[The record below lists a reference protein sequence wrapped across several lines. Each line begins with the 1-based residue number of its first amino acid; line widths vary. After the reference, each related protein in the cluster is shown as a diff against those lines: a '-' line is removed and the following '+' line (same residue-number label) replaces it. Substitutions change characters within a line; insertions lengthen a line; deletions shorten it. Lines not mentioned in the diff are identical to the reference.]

1 MKKPK
6 VNLNWP
12 VVMSDFTAVNDDTP
26 NEVFSRGKLKVFYK
40 GETADHRYFSDA
52 FAEKLLKSL
61 PYTPIVSYYDEEAKD
76 FRGHSPEQAI
86 YGIVDPCKKPHFE
99 KDDDGKEWCVCD
111 VVIYTERA
119 GKIGEIAKQIV
130 GHKQSL
136 ERTDAKYV
144 INYDAHRHFKNIEF
158 TDGKFVGVSVLGN
171 DQEPA
176 FTGSQFFTAEAQ
188 ETLEAK
194 LKLLR
199 DYCSQA
205 AQENLD
211 QKEKTSNGG
220 FSMQITNYSE
230 FRKLTWGETATK
242 LDETLTKEYGNEA
255 YTSIED
261 REDGFVYVKFYSY
274 LDGSV
279 SLYRIQYSLA
289 DDGSVQLGDR
299 KPVHR
304 TWEVIPEKAE
314 TSPAA
319 ATAEEAPVDE
329 VVSSVAEDPQDGKDV
344 VATVAENNEPKE
356 AEAKADVA
364 ASVVNNEEVADK
376 ATAEATITEVATPTE
391 ETKPSEEVAEPTEKV
406 AEPVADDNHLT
417 AVENA
422 TATREVSPATL
433 NTAIGANE
441 EENAEGE
448 QSSEQQNNNH
458 SASASTLDQSER
470 EEFEAL
476 KKQEK
481 LNFLTS
487 YKDKLSDE
495 DFQRFAAEL
504 DNYSSKE
511 SLEVE
516 ILRAALAH
524 SQEEKSSIRRAAF
537 YSCTADH
544 NALKKEDSDE
554 AWIKRALRR

>member
-1 MKKPK
+1 
-6 VNLNWP
+6 
-12 VVMSDFTAVNDDTP
+12 MSDFTAANDDTP

-86 YGIVDPCKKPHFE
+86 YGIVDPCRQPHFE

-242 LDETLTKEYGNEA
+242 LDETLTKEYGHEA

-261 REDGFVYVKFYSY
+261 MEDGFVYVRFYSY

-299 KPVHR
+299 KPVRR
-304 TWEVIPEKAE
+304 TWEVIPEQAE

-329 VVSSVAEDPQDGKDV
+329 VVSSVAEEPQDDKN
-344 VATVAENNEPKE
+344 VAVAAVAENNESNEQKE
-356 AEAKADVA
+356 VEVEADVS
-364 ASVVNNEEVADK
+364 ASVINNEEMADK
-376 ATAEATITEVATPTE
+376 ATEAEATAADTTTPE
-391 ETKPSEEVAEPTEKV
+391 ETEPSEEVAEAEKA
-406 AEPVADDNHLT
+406 AEPVAGDLT

-554 AWIKRALRR
+554 DWIKRALRR

>member
-1 MKKPK
+1 
-6 VNLNWP
+6 
-12 VVMSDFTAVNDDTP
+12 MSDFVAANDDDTP

-86 YGIVDPCKKPHFE
+86 YGIVDPCRQPRFE

-261 REDGFVYVKFYSY
+261 MEDGFVYVKFYSY

-299 KPVHR
+299 KPVRR

-329 VVSSVAEDPQDGKDV
+329 VVSSVAEEPQDGKDAA

-364 ASVVNNEEVADK
+364 ASVVK
-376 ATAEATITEVATPTE
+376 ATEATTIEVATPE
-391 ETKPSEEVAEPTEKV
+391 ETKPSEEVAEIEKAV
-406 AEPVADDNHLT
+406 ETVADENLT

-544 NALKKEDSDE
+544 NALKKEDNDE

>member
-1 MKKPK
+1 
-6 VNLNWP
+6 
-12 VVMSDFTAVNDDTP
+12 MSDFTAANDDTP

-86 YGIVDPCKKPHFE
+86 YGIVDPCRQPHFE

-242 LDETLTKEYGNEA
+242 LDETLTKEYGHEA

-261 REDGFVYVKFYSY
+261 MEDGFVYVRFYSY

-299 KPVHR
+299 KPVRR
-304 TWEVIPEKAE
+304 TWEVIPEQAE

-329 VVSSVAEDPQDGKDV
+329 VVSSVAEEPQDDKN
-344 VATVAENNEPKE
+344 VAVAAVAENNKSNEQKE
-356 AEAKADVA
+356 AEVEADVS
-364 ASVVNNEEVADK
+364 ASVINNEEMADK
-376 ATAEATITEVATPTE
+376 ATEAEATAAETTTPE
-391 ETKPSEEVAEPTEKV
+391 ETKPSEKVAEAEKA
-406 AEPVADDNHLT
+406 AEPVAGDNLT

-554 AWIKRALRR
+554 DWIKRALRR

>member
-1 MKKPK
+1 
-6 VNLNWP
+6 
-12 VVMSDFTAVNDDTP
+12 MSDFTAVNDDAP

-76 FRGHSPEQAI
+76 FRGHAPEQAI
-86 YGIVDPCKKPHFE
+86 YGIVDPCRQPHFE

-299 KPVHR
+299 KPVRR

-329 VVSSVAEDPQDGKDV
+329 VVSSVAEEPQDGKDAA

-356 AEAKADVA
+356 AEAETKADVA
-364 ASVVNNEEVADK
+364 ASVVK
-376 ATAEATITEVATPTE
+376 AAEATTIEVAASPE
-391 ETKPSEEVAEPTEKV
+391 ETKPSEEVAETEKADETV
-406 AEPVADDNHLT
+406 ASENLT

-544 NALKKEDSDE
+544 NALKKEDNDE

>member
-1 MKKPK
+1 
-6 VNLNWP
+6 
-12 VVMSDFTAVNDDTP
+12 MSDFTAANDDTP

-86 YGIVDPCKKPHFE
+86 YGIVDPCRQPHFE

-242 LDETLTKEYGNEA
+242 LDETLTKEYGHEA

-261 REDGFVYVKFYSY
+261 MEDGFVYVRFYSY

-299 KPVHR
+299 KPVRR
-304 TWEVIPEKAE
+304 TWEVIPEQAE

-329 VVSSVAEDPQDGKDV
+329 VVSSVAEEPQDDKN
-344 VATVAENNEPKE
+344 VAVAAVAENNESNEQKE
-356 AEAKADVA
+356 AEVEADVS
-364 ASVVNNEEVADK
+364 ASVINNEEMADK
-376 ATAEATITEVATPTE
+376 ATEAEATAADTTTPE
-391 ETKPSEEVAEPTEKV
+391 ETEPSEEVAEAEKA
-406 AEPVADDNHLT
+406 AEPVAGDLT

-554 AWIKRALRR
+554 DWIKRALRR

>member
-1 MKKPK
+1 
-6 VNLNWP
+6 
-12 VVMSDFTAVNDDTP
+12 MSDFTAVNDDKP

-86 YGIVDPCKKPHFE
+86 YGIVDPCRQPRFE

-242 LDETLTKEYGNEA
+242 LDETLTKEYGHEA

-261 REDGFVYVKFYSY
+261 MEDGFVYVKFYSY

-299 KPVHR
+299 KPVRR
-304 TWEVIPEKAE
+304 TWEVIPEPAE

-329 VVSSVAEDPQDGKDV
+329 VVSSVAEEPQDGKDAA
-344 VATVAENNEPKE
+344 VATVAENNEPSE

-364 ASVVNNEEVADK
+364 VSVVNNEEAIDK
-376 ATAEATITEVATPTE
+376 ATTTTTAEATTTEVAAPE
-391 ETKPSEEVAEPTEKV
+391 ETKPSEEVAEAEKV
-406 AEPVADDNHLT
+406 AEPVADENLT
-417 AVENA
+417 AEENA

-544 NALKKEDSDE
+544 NALKKEDNDE

>member
-1 MKKPK
+1 
-6 VNLNWP
+6 
-12 VVMSDFTAVNDDTP
+12 MSDFVAANDDETP

-86 YGIVDPCKKPHFE
+86 YGIVDPCRQPHFE

-299 KPVHR
+299 KPVRR

-329 VVSSVAEDPQDGKDV
+329 VVSSVAEEPQDGKDAA
-344 VATVAENNEPKE
+344 VATVAENNESKAE
-356 AEAKADVA
+356 AEVKADVA
-364 ASVVNNEEVADK
+364 ASVVKATEATTIEVA
-376 ATAEATITEVATPTE
+376 APE
-391 ETKPSEEVAEPTEKV
+391 ETKPSEEVAETEKAAETV
-406 AEPVADDNHLT
+406 AGENLT

-544 NALKKEDSDE
+544 NALKKEDNDE

>member
-1 MKKPK
+1 
-6 VNLNWP
+6 
-12 VVMSDFTAVNDDTP
+12 MSDFVAANDDDTP

-86 YGIVDPCKKPHFE
+86 YGIVDPCRQPRFE

-299 KPVHR
+299 KPVRR

-329 VVSSVAEDPQDGKDV
+329 VVSSVAEEPQDGKDAA
-344 VATVAENNEPKE
+344 VATVAENNESK
-356 AEAKADVA
+356 AEADVA
-364 ASVVNNEEVADK
+364 ASVVKATEATTIEVA
-376 ATAEATITEVATPTE
+376 APE
-391 ETKPSEEVAEPTEKV
+391 ETKPSEEVAEPTEKAVETV
-406 AEPVADDNHLT
+406 AGENLT

-544 NALKKEDSDE
+544 NALKKEDNDE

>member
-1 MKKPK
+1 
-6 VNLNWP
+6 
-12 VVMSDFTAVNDDTP
+12 MSDFTAVNDDTP

-86 YGIVDPCKKPHFE
+86 YGIVDPCRQPHFE

-242 LDETLTKEYGNEA
+242 LDETLTKEYGHEA

-261 REDGFVYVKFYSY
+261 MEDGFVYVRFYSY

-299 KPVHR
+299 KPVRR
-304 TWEVIPEKAE
+304 TWEVIPEQAE

-329 VVSSVAEDPQDGKDV
+329 VVSSVAEEPQDDKN
-344 VATVAENNEPKE
+344 VAVAAVAENNESNEQKE
-356 AEAKADVA
+356 AEVEADVS
-364 ASVVNNEEVADK
+364 ASVINNEEMADK
-376 ATAEATITEVATPTE
+376 ATEAEATAAETTTPE
-391 ETKPSEEVAEPTEKV
+391 ETKPSEKVAEAEKA
-406 AEPVADDNHLT
+406 AEPVAGDLT

-554 AWIKRALRR
+554 DWIKRALRR

>member
-1 MKKPK
+1 
-6 VNLNWP
+6 
-12 VVMSDFTAVNDDTP
+12 MSDFVAANDDETP

-86 YGIVDPCKKPHFE
+86 YGIVDPCRQPHFE

-205 AQENLD
+205 AQENHNK
-211 QKEKTSNGG
+211 KEKTSNGG

-299 KPVHR
+299 KPVRR

-329 VVSSVAEDPQDGKDV
+329 VVSSVAEEPQDGKDAA

-364 ASVVNNEEVADK
+364 ASVVNNEEVVDK
-376 ATAEATITEVATPTE
+376 AAEASAPE
-391 ETKPSEEVAEPTEKV
+391 ETKPSEDVAETEKATETV
-406 AEPVADDNHLT
+406 ASENLT
-417 AVENA
+417 AEGNA

-544 NALKKEDSDE
+544 NALKKEDNDE

>member
-1 MKKPK
+1 
-6 VNLNWP
+6 
-12 VVMSDFTAVNDDTP
+12 MSDFTAVNDDDTP

-76 FRGHSPEQAI
+76 FRGHAPEQAI
-86 YGIVDPCKKPHFE
+86 YGIVDPCRQPRFE

-242 LDETLTKEYGNEA
+242 LDETLTKEYGHEA

-261 REDGFVYVKFYSY
+261 MEDGFVYVRFYSY

-299 KPVHR
+299 KPVRR

-329 VVSSVAEDPQDGKDV
+329 VVSSVAEEPQDGKDAA

-356 AEAKADVA
+356 AESAKANVAA
-364 ASVVNNEEVADK
+364 ASVANNEEVVDK
-376 ATAEATITEVATPTE
+376 ATEATTTEVAAPE
-391 ETKPSEEVAEPTEKV
+391 ETRPSEKV
-406 AEPVADDNHLT
+406 ADPVASENLT

-544 NALKKEDSDE
+544 NALKKEDNDE

>member
-1 MKKPK
+1 
-6 VNLNWP
+6 
-12 VVMSDFTAVNDDTP
+12 MSDFVAANDDETP

-86 YGIVDPCKKPHFE
+86 YGIVDPCRQPHFE

-261 REDGFVYVKFYSY
+261 MEDGFVYVKFYSY

-299 KPVHR
+299 KPVRR

-329 VVSSVAEDPQDGKDV
+329 VVSSVAEEPQDGKDAA

-364 ASVVNNEEVADK
+364 ASVVNNEEVVDK
-376 ATAEATITEVATPTE
+376 AAEASAPE
-391 ETKPSEEVAEPTEKV
+391 ETKPSEDVAETEKATETV
-406 AEPVADDNHLT
+406 ASENLT
-417 AVENA
+417 AEGNA

-544 NALKKEDSDE
+544 NALKKEDNDE

>member
-1 MKKPK
+1 
-6 VNLNWP
+6 
-12 VVMSDFTAVNDDTP
+12 MSDFVAANDNETP

-86 YGIVDPCKKPHFE
+86 YGIVDPCRQPHFE

-144 INYDAHRHFKNIEF
+144 IIYDAHRHFKNIEF

-261 REDGFVYVKFYSY
+261 MEDGFVYVKFYSY

-299 KPVHR
+299 KPVRR

-329 VVSSVAEDPQDGKDV
+329 VVSSVAEEPQDGKDAA

-364 ASVVNNEEVADK
+364 ASVVNNEEVVDK
-376 ATAEATITEVATPTE
+376 AAEATTTEVAASLE
-391 ETKPSEEVAEPTEKV
+391 ETKPSEEVAETEKV
-406 AEPVADDNHLT
+406 VETVADENLT

-544 NALKKEDSDE
+544 NALKKEDNDE

>member
-1 MKKPK
+1 
-6 VNLNWP
+6 
-12 VVMSDFTAVNDDTP
+12 MSDFAAVNDDTP

-86 YGIVDPCKKPHFE
+86 YGIVDPCRQPHFE

-299 KPVHR
+299 KPVRR

-329 VVSSVAEDPQDGKDV
+329 VVSSVAEDPQDGKDAA
-344 VATVAENNEPKE
+344 VATVAENNESKAE
-356 AEAKADVA
+356 AEVKADVV
-364 ASVVNNEEVADK
+364 ASVVK
-376 ATAEATITEVATPTE
+376 ATEATTTEVATPE
-391 ETKPSEEVAEPTEKV
+391 ETKPSEEVAETEKAVETV
-406 AEPVADDNHLT
+406 AGENLT

-544 NALKKEDSDE
+544 NALKKEDNDE

>member
-1 MKKPK
+1 
-6 VNLNWP
+6 
-12 VVMSDFTAVNDDTP
+12 MSDFVAANDDETP

-86 YGIVDPCKKPHFE
+86 YGIVDPCRQPHFE

-188 ETLEAK
+188 ETLEVK

-261 REDGFVYVKFYSY
+261 MEDGFVYVKFYSY

-299 KPVHR
+299 KPVRR

-329 VVSSVAEDPQDGKDV
+329 VVSSVAEEPHDGKDAA
-344 VATVAENNEPKE
+344 VATVAENNESKTE
-356 AEAKADVA
+356 AEA
-364 ASVVNNEEVADK
+364 ASVVNNEEVIK
-376 ATAEATITEVATPTE
+376 ATEATTIEVATPE
-391 ETKPSEEVAEPTEKV
+391 ETKPSEEVAETEKAVETV
-406 AEPVADDNHLT
+406 AGENLT

-544 NALKKEDSDE
+544 NALKKEDNDE

>member
-1 MKKPK
+1 
-6 VNLNWP
+6 
-12 VVMSDFTAVNDDTP
+12 MSDFAAVNDDDTP

-61 PYTPIVSYYDEEAKD
+61 PYTPIVSYYDEETKD

-86 YGIVDPCKKPHFE
+86 YGIVDPCRQPHFE

-299 KPVHR
+299 KPVRR

-329 VVSSVAEDPQDGKDV
+329 VVSSVAEEPQDGKDAA

-364 ASVVNNEEVADK
+364 ASVVK
-376 ATAEATITEVATPTE
+376 AAEATTIEVATPE
-391 ETKPSEEVAEPTEKV
+391 ETKPSEEVAETEKADETV
-406 AEPVADDNHLT
+406 ASENLT

-544 NALKKEDSDE
+544 NALKKEDNDE

>member
-1 MKKPK
+1 
-6 VNLNWP
+6 
-12 VVMSDFTAVNDDTP
+12 MSDFVAANDDDTP

-76 FRGHSPEQAI
+76 FRGHSSEQAI
-86 YGIVDPCKKPHFE
+86 YGIVDPCRQPHFE

-261 REDGFVYVKFYSY
+261 MEDGFVYVKFYSY

-299 KPVHR
+299 KPVRR

-329 VVSSVAEDPQDGKDV
+329 VVSSVAEEPQDGKDAA

-364 ASVVNNEEVADK
+364 ASVVK
-376 ATAEATITEVATPTE
+376 AAEATTIEVAASLE
-391 ETKPSEEVAEPTEKV
+391 ETKPSEEVAESTEKAV
-406 AEPVADDNHLT
+406 ETVADENST

-544 NALKKEDSDE
+544 NALKKEDNDE

>member
-1 MKKPK
+1 
-6 VNLNWP
+6 
-12 VVMSDFTAVNDDTP
+12 MSDFAAANDDETP

-86 YGIVDPCKKPHFE
+86 YGIVDPCRQPRFE

-299 KPVHR
+299 KPVRR

-329 VVSSVAEDPQDGKDV
+329 VVSSVAEEPQDGKDAA

-364 ASVVNNEEVADK
+364 ASVVNNEEVIK
-376 ATAEATITEVATPTE
+376 ATEATTIEVAAPE
-391 ETKPSEEVAEPTEKV
+391 ETKPSEEVAETEKAAETV
-406 AEPVADDNHLT
+406 AGDPT

-544 NALKKEDSDE
+544 NALKKEDNDE

>member
-1 MKKPK
+1 
-6 VNLNWP
+6 
-12 VVMSDFTAVNDDTP
+12 MSDFTAANDDTP

-86 YGIVDPCKKPHFE
+86 YGIVDPCRQPHFE

-242 LDETLTKEYGNEA
+242 LDETLTKEYGHEA

-261 REDGFVYVKFYSY
+261 MEDGFVYVRFYSY

-299 KPVHR
+299 KPVRR
-304 TWEVIPEKAE
+304 TWEVIPEQAE

-329 VVSSVAEDPQDGKDV
+329 VVSSVAEEPQDDKN
-344 VATVAENNEPKE
+344 VAVAAVAENNESNEQKE
-356 AEAKADVA
+356 AEVEADVS
-364 ASVVNNEEVADK
+364 ASVINNEEMADK
-376 ATAEATITEVATPTE
+376 ATEAEATAAETTTPE
-391 ETKPSEEVAEPTEKV
+391 ETKPSEKVAEAEKA
-406 AEPVADDNHLT
+406 AEPVAGDLT

-554 AWIKRALRR
+554 DWIKRALRR

>member
-1 MKKPK
+1 
-6 VNLNWP
+6 
-12 VVMSDFTAVNDDTP
+12 MSDFAAANDDAP

-86 YGIVDPCKKPHFE
+86 YGIVDPCRQPRFE

-261 REDGFVYVKFYSY
+261 MEDGFVYVKFYSY

-299 KPVHR
+299 KPVRR

-329 VVSSVAEDPQDGKDV
+329 VVSSVAEEPQDGKDAA

-364 ASVVNNEEVADK
+364 ASVVNHEEVVDK
-376 ATAEATITEVATPTE
+376 AITEATTIEIAASPE
-391 ETKPSEEVAEPTEKV
+391 ETKPSEEVAETEKAVETV
-406 AEPVADDNHLT
+406 AGENLT

-544 NALKKEDSDE
+544 NALKKEDNDE

>member
-1 MKKPK
+1 
-6 VNLNWP
+6 
-12 VVMSDFTAVNDDTP
+12 MSDFAAVNDDTP

-61 PYTPIVSYYDEEAKD
+61 PYTPIVSYYDEESKD

-86 YGIVDPCKKPHFE
+86 YGIVDPCRQPRFE

-289 DDGSVQLGDR
+289 DDGPVQLGDR
-299 KPVHR
+299 KPVRR

-329 VVSSVAEDPQDGKDV
+329 VVSSVAEEPQDGKDAA
-344 VATVAENNEPKE
+344 VATVAENNESK
-356 AEAKADVA
+356 AEADVA
-364 ASVVNNEEVADK
+364 ASVVNNEEVIK
-376 ATAEATITEVATPTE
+376 ATEATTIEVATPE
-391 ETKPSEEVAEPTEKV
+391 ETKPSEEVAETAKAVETV
-406 AEPVADDNHLT
+406 AGENLT
-417 AVENA
+417 AVEDA

-544 NALKKEDSDE
+544 NALKKEDNDE

>member
-1 MKKPK
+1 
-6 VNLNWP
+6 
-12 VVMSDFTAVNDDTP
+12 MSDFAAVNDDAP

-86 YGIVDPCKKPHFE
+86 YGIVDPCRQPHFE
-99 KDDDGKEWCVCD
+99 KDEDGKEWCVCD

-242 LDETLTKEYGNEA
+242 LDETLTKEYGHEA

-261 REDGFVYVKFYSY
+261 MEDGFVYVRFYSY

-299 KPVHR
+299 KPVRR

-329 VVSSVAEDPQDGKDV
+329 VVSSVAEEPQDGKDAA
-344 VATVAENNEPKE
+344 VATVAENNESKAE
-356 AEAKADVA
+356 AEADVA
-364 ASVVNNEEVADK
+364 ASVVNNEEMVVK
-376 ATAEATITEVATPTE
+376 ATEATTTEVAASIE
-391 ETKPSEEVAEPTEKV
+391 ETKPSEEVAEPTEKAVEMV
-406 AEPVADDNHLT
+406 AGENST

-544 NALKKEDSDE
+544 NALKKEDNDE

>member
-1 MKKPK
+1 
-6 VNLNWP
+6 
-12 VVMSDFTAVNDDTP
+12 MSDFIAANDDETP

-86 YGIVDPCKKPHFE
+86 YGIVDPCRQPHFE

-299 KPVHR
+299 KPVRR

-329 VVSSVAEDPQDGKDV
+329 VVSSVAEEPQDGKDAA

-364 ASVVNNEEVADK
+364 ASVVK
-376 ATAEATITEVATPTE
+376 ATEATTTEVAASE
-391 ETKPSEEVAEPTEKV
+391 ETKPSEEVAETEKAVETV
-406 AEPVADDNHLT
+406 AGENLT

-544 NALKKEDSDE
+544 NALKKEDNDE

>member
-12 VVMSDFTAVNDDTP
+12 VVMSDFTATDDGDNNP

-61 PYTPIVSYYDEEAKD
+61 PYTPIVSYYDEKAKD
-76 FRGHSPEQAI
+76 FRGHAPEQAI
-86 YGIVDPCKKPHFE
+86 YGIVDPCKQPHFE
-99 KDDDGKEWCVCD
+99 TEDDGKQWCVCD

-188 ETLEAK
+188 ETLEQK

-205 AQENLD
+205 AHENLD

-255 YTSIED
+255 YTAIED
-261 REDGFVYVKFYSY
+261 RDAEFVYVKFYSY

-299 KPVHR
+299 KQVHR

-314 TSPAA
+314 TTPAA

-329 VVSSVAEDPQDGKDV
+329 VVSSVAEEPQDGKD
-344 VATVAENNEPKE
+344 TVAVENHENQENNETE
-356 AEAKADVA
+356 AETN
-364 ASVVNNEEVADK
+364 SVIVNNEVAVDK
-376 ATAEATITEVATPTE
+376 VEDVAVPT
-391 ETKPSEEVAEPTEKV
+391 EEVAEVEKT
-406 AEPVADDNHLT
+406 AEAADVPA
-417 AVENA
+417 AVVDA
-422 TATREVSPATL
+422 PATREVSPAINQATL
-433 NTAIGANE
+433 QTVGTNE

-448 QSSEQQNNNH
+448 QSSEQQNNDH

-524 SQEEKSSIRRAAF
+524 SQEEKSPIRRAAF
-537 YSCTADH
+537 YSCAADH

-554 AWIKRALRR
+554 DWIKRALRR

>member
-1 MKKPK
+1 
-6 VNLNWP
+6 
-12 VVMSDFTAVNDDTP
+12 MSDFTAANDDTP

-86 YGIVDPCKKPHFE
+86 YGIVDPCRQPHFE

-242 LDETLTKEYGNEA
+242 LDETLTKEYGHEA

-261 REDGFVYVKFYSY
+261 MEDGFVYVRFYSY

-299 KPVHR
+299 KPVRR
-304 TWEVIPEKAE
+304 TWEVIPEQAE

-329 VVSSVAEDPQDGKDV
+329 VVSSVAEEPQDDKNAA
-344 VATVAENNEPKE
+344 VATVAENNESE
-356 AEAKADVA
+356 AEAKVDVV
-364 ASVVNNEEVADK
+364 ASVINNEEVADK
-376 ATAEATITEVATPTE
+376 ATEAEATATEVAAPE
-391 ETKPSEEVAEPTEKV
+391 ETKLSEEVAEAEKA
-406 AEPVADDNHLT
+406 AEPVAGNLT

-554 AWIKRALRR
+554 DWIKRALRR

>member
-1 MKKPK
+1 
-6 VNLNWP
+6 
-12 VVMSDFTAVNDDTP
+12 MSDFTAANDDTP

-52 FAEKLLKSL
+52 FAEKLLKIL

-86 YGIVDPCKKPHFE
+86 YGIVDPCRQPHFE

-242 LDETLTKEYGNEA
+242 LDETLTKEYGHEA

-261 REDGFVYVKFYSY
+261 MEDGFVYVRFYSY

-299 KPVHR
+299 KPVRR
-304 TWEVIPEKAE
+304 TWEVIPEQAE

-329 VVSSVAEDPQDGKDV
+329 VVSSVAEEPQDDKN
-344 VATVAENNEPKE
+344 VAVAAVAENNKSNEQKE
-356 AEAKADVA
+356 AEVEADVS
-364 ASVVNNEEVADK
+364 ASVINNEEMADK
-376 ATAEATITEVATPTE
+376 ATEAEATAAETTTPE
-391 ETKPSEEVAEPTEKV
+391 ETKPSEKVAEAEKA
-406 AEPVADDNHLT
+406 AEPVAGDLT

-544 NALKKEDSDE
+544 NALKKEYSDE
-554 AWIKRALRR
+554 DWIKRALRR

>member
-1 MKKPK
+1 
-6 VNLNWP
+6 
-12 VVMSDFTAVNDDTP
+12 MSDFAAVNDDDTP

-76 FRGHSPEQAI
+76 FRGHAPEQAI
-86 YGIVDPCKKPHFE
+86 YGIVDPCRQPRFE
-99 KDDDGKEWCVCD
+99 KDEDGKEWCVCD

-242 LDETLTKEYGNEA
+242 LDETLTKEYGHEA

-261 REDGFVYVKFYSY
+261 MEDGFVYVKFYSY

-299 KPVHR
+299 KPVRR

-329 VVSSVAEDPQDGKDV
+329 VVSSVAEEPQDGKDAA

-364 ASVVNNEEVADK
+364 DSVVK
-376 ATAEATITEVATPTE
+376 ATEATTTEVAALE
-391 ETKPSEEVAEPTEKV
+391 ETKPSEEVAETEKAVEMV
-406 AEPVADDNHLT
+406 AGENLT

-544 NALKKEDSDE
+544 NALKKEDNDE

>member
-1 MKKPK
+1 
-6 VNLNWP
+6 
-12 VVMSDFTAVNDDTP
+12 MSDFVAANDDETP

-86 YGIVDPCKKPHFE
+86 YGIVDPCRQPHFE

-299 KPVHR
+299 KPVRR

-329 VVSSVAEDPQDGKDV
+329 VVSSVAEEPQDGKDAA
-344 VATVAENNEPKE
+344 VATVAENNESKAE
-356 AEAKADVA
+356 AEVKADVA
-364 ASVVNNEEVADK
+364 DSVVKATEATTIEVA
-376 ATAEATITEVATPTE
+376 ASPE
-391 ETKPSEEVAEPTEKV
+391 ETKPSEEVAETEKAVETV
-406 AEPVADDNHLT
+406 AGENLT

-544 NALKKEDSDE
+544 NALKKEDNDE

>member
-1 MKKPK
+1 
-6 VNLNWP
+6 
-12 VVMSDFTAVNDDTP
+12 MSDFAAVNDDDTP

-86 YGIVDPCKKPHFE
+86 YGIVDPCRQPHFE

-299 KPVHR
+299 KPVRR

-329 VVSSVAEDPQDGKDV
+329 VVSSVAEEPQDGKDAA

-356 AEAKADVA
+356 AEAETKADVA
-364 ASVVNNEEVADK
+364 ASVVK
-376 ATAEATITEVATPTE
+376 AAEATTIEVATPE
-391 ETKPSEEVAEPTEKV
+391 ETKPSEEVAETEKADETV
-406 AEPVADDNHLT
+406 ASENLT

-544 NALKKEDSDE
+544 NALKKEDNDE

>member
-1 MKKPK
+1 
-6 VNLNWP
+6 
-12 VVMSDFTAVNDDTP
+12 MSDFAAVNDDDTP

-76 FRGHSPEQAI
+76 FRGHAPEQAI
-86 YGIVDPCKKPHFE
+86 YGIVDPCRQPHFE

-242 LDETLTKEYGNEA
+242 LDETLTKEYGHEA

-261 REDGFVYVKFYSY
+261 MEDGFVYVRFYSY

-299 KPVHR
+299 KPVRR

-329 VVSSVAEDPQDGKDV
+329 VVSSVAEEPQDGKDAA

-364 ASVVNNEEVADK
+364 ASVVNNEEVVDK
-376 ATAEATITEVATPTE
+376 VAEATITEVAASLE
-391 ETKPSEEVAEPTEKV
+391 ETKPSEEVAETEKAAETV
-406 AEPVADDNHLT
+406 AGENLT

-433 NTAIGANE
+433 NTTIGANE

-544 NALKKEDSDE
+544 NALKKEDNDE

>member
-1 MKKPK
+1 
-6 VNLNWP
+6 
-12 VVMSDFTAVNDDTP
+12 MSDFTAVNDDTP

-86 YGIVDPCKKPHFE
+86 YGIVDPCRQPHFE

-242 LDETLTKEYGNEA
+242 LDETLTKEYGHEA

-261 REDGFVYVKFYSY
+261 MEDGFVYVRFYSY

-299 KPVHR
+299 KPVRR
-304 TWEVIPEKAE
+304 TWEVIPEQAE

-329 VVSSVAEDPQDGKDV
+329 VVSSVAEEPQDDKN
-344 VATVAENNEPKE
+344 VAVAAVAENNESNEQKE
-356 AEAKADVA
+356 AEVEADVS
-364 ASVVNNEEVADK
+364 ASVINNEEMADK
-376 ATAEATITEVATPTE
+376 ATEAEATAAETTTPE
-391 ETKPSEEVAEPTEKV
+391 ETKPSEKVAEAEKA
-406 AEPVADDNHLT
+406 AEPVAGDNLT

-495 DFQRFAAEL
+495 DFKRFAAEL

-554 AWIKRALRR
+554 DWIKRALRR

>member
-1 MKKPK
+1 
-6 VNLNWP
+6 
-12 VVMSDFTAVNDDTP
+12 MSDFTAVNDDETP

-86 YGIVDPCKKPHFE
+86 YGIVDPCRQPRFE

-299 KPVHR
+299 KPVRR

-329 VVSSVAEDPQDGKDV
+329 VVSSVAEEPQDGKDAA

-356 AEAKADVA
+356 AEAEAKADVA
-364 ASVVNNEEVADK
+364 ASVVKATEATTIEVA
-376 ATAEATITEVATPTE
+376 APE
-391 ETKPSEEVAEPTEKV
+391 ETKPSEEVAETEKAVETV
-406 AEPVADDNHLT
+406 ASENLT

-544 NALKKEDSDE
+544 NALKKEDNDE

>member
-1 MKKPK
+1 
-6 VNLNWP
+6 
-12 VVMSDFTAVNDDTP
+12 MSDFVAANDDDTP

-86 YGIVDPCKKPHFE
+86 YGIVDPCRQPRFE

-299 KPVHR
+299 KPVRR

-329 VVSSVAEDPQDGKDV
+329 VVSSVAEEPQDGKDAA

-364 ASVVNNEEVADK
+364 ASVVK
-376 ATAEATITEVATPTE
+376 ATEATTTEVATPE
-391 ETKPSEEVAEPTEKV
+391 ETKPSEEVAEIEKAV
-406 AEPVADDNHLT
+406 ETVADENLT

-544 NALKKEDSDE
+544 NALKKEDNDE

>member
-1 MKKPK
+1 
-6 VNLNWP
+6 
-12 VVMSDFTAVNDDTP
+12 MSDFVAANDDDTP

-86 YGIVDPCKKPHFE
+86 YGIVDPCRQPRFE
-99 KDDDGKEWCVCD
+99 KDEDGKEWCVCD

-299 KPVHR
+299 KPVRR

-329 VVSSVAEDPQDGKDV
+329 VVSSVAEEPQDGKDAA
-344 VATVAENNEPKE
+344 VATVAENNESKAE
-356 AEAKADVA
+356 AEVKADVA
-364 ASVVNNEEVADK
+364 ASVVK
-376 ATAEATITEVATPTE
+376 ATEATITEVAAPE
-391 ETKPSEEVAEPTEKV
+391 ETKPSEEVAETEKAV
-406 AEPVADDNHLT
+406 ETAAGENLT

-433 NTAIGANE
+433 NTTIGANE

-544 NALKKEDSDE
+544 NALKKEDNDE

>member
-1 MKKPK
+1 
-6 VNLNWP
+6 
-12 VVMSDFTAVNDDTP
+12 MSDFVAANDNETP

-86 YGIVDPCKKPHFE
+86 YGIVDPCRQPHFE

-261 REDGFVYVKFYSY
+261 MEDGFVYVKFYSY

-299 KPVHR
+299 KPVRR

-329 VVSSVAEDPQDGKDV
+329 VVSSVAEEPQDGKDAA

-356 AEAKADVA
+356 AEAEAKADVA
-364 ASVVNNEEVADK
+364 ASVVK
-376 ATAEATITEVATPTE
+376 ATEATTTEVAASLE
-391 ETKPSEEVAEPTEKV
+391 ETKPSEEVAEPAEKAVETV
-406 AEPVADDNHLT
+406 ASENLT

-544 NALKKEDSDE
+544 NALKKEDNDE

>member
-1 MKKPK
+1 
-6 VNLNWP
+6 
-12 VVMSDFTAVNDDTP
+12 MSDFTAANDDTP

-86 YGIVDPCKKPHFE
+86 YGIVDPCRQPHFE

-242 LDETLTKEYGNEA
+242 LDETLTKEYGHEA

-261 REDGFVYVKFYSY
+261 MEDGFVYVRFYSY

-299 KPVHR
+299 KPVRR
-304 TWEVIPEKAE
+304 TWEVIPEQAE

-329 VVSSVAEDPQDGKDV
+329 VVSSVAEEPQDDKN
-344 VATVAENNEPKE
+344 VAVAAVAENNESNEQKE
-356 AEAKADVA
+356 VEVEADVS
-364 ASVVNNEEVADK
+364 ASVINNEEMADK
-376 ATAEATITEVATPTE
+376 ATEAEATAAETTTPE
-391 ETKPSEEVAEPTEKV
+391 ETKPSEKVAEAEKA
-406 AEPVADDNHLT
+406 AEPVAGDLT

-470 EEFEAL
+470 EEFEAF

-554 AWIKRALRR
+554 DWIKRALRR

>member
-1 MKKPK
+1 
-6 VNLNWP
+6 
-12 VVMSDFTAVNDDTP
+12 MSDFTAVNDDTP

-76 FRGHSPEQAI
+76 FRGHAPEQAI
-86 YGIVDPCKKPHFE
+86 YGIVDPCKQPHFE

-242 LDETLTKEYGNEA
+242 LDETLTKEYGHEA

-261 REDGFVYVKFYSY
+261 REDGFVYVRFYSY

-299 KPVHR
+299 KPVRR

-329 VVSSVAEDPQDGKDV
+329 VVSSVAEEPQDDKNA
-344 VATVAENNEPKE
+344 VAAVAENNESE
-356 AEAKADVA
+356 AEVKADA
-364 ASVVNNEEVADK
+364 TASVANNEEVVDK
-376 ATAEATITEVATPTE
+376 AIEAEATATATPE
-391 ETKPSEEVAEPTEKV
+391 ETKPSEEIAKAEKI
-406 AEPVADDNHLT
+406 AEPVADENLT

-448 QSSEQQNNNH
+448 QSSEQQNDNH
-458 SASASTLDQSER
+458 SASASTLDPSER

-544 NALKKEDSDE
+544 NALKKEDNDE

>member
-1 MKKPK
+1 M
-6 VNLNWP
+6 
-12 VVMSDFTAVNDDTP
+12 
-26 NEVFSRGKLKVFYK
+26 
-40 GETADHRYFSDA
+40 
-52 FAEKLLKSL
+52 
-61 PYTPIVSYYDEEAKD
+61 
-76 FRGHSPEQAI
+76 
-86 YGIVDPCKKPHFE
+86 
-99 KDDDGKEWCVCD
+99 
-111 VVIYTERA
+111 
-119 GKIGEIAKQIV
+119 

-242 LDETLTKEYGNEA
+242 LDETLTKEYGHEA

-261 REDGFVYVKFYSY
+261 MEDGFVYVKFYSY

-299 KPVHR
+299 KPVRR
-304 TWEVIPEKAE
+304 TWEVIPEPAE

-329 VVSSVAEDPQDGKDV
+329 VVSSVAEEPQDGKDV
-344 VATVAENNEPKE
+344 VATVAENNESKAE
-356 AEAKADVA
+356 AEAEADVA
-364 ASVVNNEEVADK
+364 ASVVNNEEVVDK
-376 ATAEATITEVATPTE
+376 ATEATTTEVAASLE
-391 ETKPSEEVAEPTEKV
+391 ETKPSEG
-406 AEPVADDNHLT
+406 VADDHLT

>member
-1 MKKPK
+1 
-6 VNLNWP
+6 
-12 VVMSDFTAVNDDTP
+12 MSDFAAVNDDDTP

-86 YGIVDPCKKPHFE
+86 YGIVDPCRQPHFE
-99 KDDDGKEWCVCD
+99 KDEDGKEWCVCD

-299 KPVHR
+299 KPVRR

-329 VVSSVAEDPQDGKDV
+329 VVSSVAEEPQDGKDAA

-356 AEAKADVA
+356 AEAEAKADVA
-364 ASVVNNEEVADK
+364 ASVVK
-376 ATAEATITEVATPTE
+376 ATEATTIEVATPE
-391 ETKPSEEVAEPTEKV
+391 ETKPSEEVAEPTEKAVEMV
-406 AEPVADDNHLT
+406 AGENST

-544 NALKKEDSDE
+544 NALKKEDNDE

>member
-1 MKKPK
+1 
-6 VNLNWP
+6 
-12 VVMSDFTAVNDDTP
+12 MSDFAAVNDDDTP

-86 YGIVDPCKKPHFE
+86 YGIVDPCRQPHFE

-119 GKIGEIAKQIV
+119 GKIGEIANQIV

-299 KPVHR
+299 KPVRR

-329 VVSSVAEDPQDGKDV
+329 VVSSVAEEPQDGKDAA

-356 AEAKADVA
+356 AEADVA
-364 ASVVNNEEVADK
+364 DSVVKATEATTIEVA
-376 ATAEATITEVATPTE
+376 APE
-391 ETKPSEEVAEPTEKV
+391 ETKPSEEVAETEKAVEMV
-406 AEPVADDNHLT
+406 AGENLT

-544 NALKKEDSDE
+544 NALKKEDNDE